1 MGFTGAIGVFFAIT
15 MLSVLPLVVL
25 TLMIPYLTLR
35 IRDAQSAERD
45 PEIGFKALLWAFIS
59 LSVVILLTGATVIVV
74 DLVVDAKQKQP
85 AIFQPAP
92 QAGPFGQQLPPPA
105 PKKEDFPNTAQRTGG
120 AIMAVGLIGILIHAL
135 VLVLMTNERRWPA
148 ARRAF
153 IGWMLAFNGVI
164 VMVDATSLLVLI
176 VQKDFDEPNVIN
188 ALLGVL
194 LVWMPAWVVT
204 FSFLRSFAR
213 QPYHRPT
220 TSADEDEE

>member
-1 MGFTGAIGVFFAIT
+1 MGFAGAIGVSFAFV
-15 MLSVLPLVVL
+15 MMSVLPLLLL

-59 LSVVILLTGATVIVV
+59 LSIVLFLTGATVVVV
-74 DLVVDAKQKQP
+74 DLVVDVKQKQP
-85 AIFQPAP
+85 AIFQPQP
-92 QAGPFGQQLPPPA
+92 QPGAFGQQLPPPA

-120 AIMAVGLIGILIHAL
+120 AMMGVGLVGVLIHSL
-135 VLVLMTNERRWPA
+135 VLVLMTNDRRWPS

-153 IGWMLAFNGVI
+153 LGWMLALNGVI
-164 VMVDATSLLVLI
+164 VMIDATALLVMV
-176 VQKDFDEPNVIN
+176 VQKDFDEPNAIN

-213 QPYHRPT
+213 QPYHRSA
-220 TSADEDEE
+220 TSADDEE